1 MRAAE
6 FERDL
11 EAWIDGELPP
21 ERAAAMRAAA
31 DASPDL
37 ARRAASERRFHERVK
52 KAMAS
57 DAAIDD
63 AAIRAMLA
71 KARGENRAAGR
82 LFRVPRGAWRALAA
96 GVVVAVAGMWWF
108 CVPPFECAYMQAL
121 EAATHDAAAAK
132 PGADADALAMKF
144 RLPAA
149 IDGAVAAR
157 PAAATRL
164 DVFIRHLD
172 GVRLDYVK
180 PDAVTAFHVV
190 ACDSPGFHPSI
201 RRRLDRDGVRW
212 WTCDLDGNC
221 TWAFQ
226 AEGTDVVYSVTG
238 PEKIDDEVYAAA
250 KDLRR
255 CVRQ

>member
-108 CVPPFECAYMQAL
+108 CVPPFECTYMQAL
-121 EAATHDAAAAK
+121 ELASHDGTAK
-132 PGADADALAMKF
+132 PGADADALAAELK
-144 RLPAA
+144 LPAA
-149 IDGAVAAR
+149 IDGAVAAP
-157 PAAATRL
+157 PAAATRIQ
-164 DVFIRHLD
+164 VFVRRLD

-180 PDAVTAFHVV
+180 PDATSFHVV
-190 ACDSPGFHPSI
+190 ACRSVGFHPSI
-201 RRRLDRDGVRW
+201 RRRVEKDGATW
-212 WTCDLDGNC
+212 WTCDLAGDC

-226 AEGTDVVYSVTG
+226 CDGTGVVYAVTG
-238 PEKIDDEVYAAA
+238 PDEDDASVFAAA
-250 KDLRR
+250 KALRT
-255 CVRQ
+255 CVR